1 MYVKSTYG
9 NKYLRPKCSP
19 SGELPH
25 LSRWGY
31 SASQFCEN
39 HHSYQTVGFVALPYY
54 LSRKNCSRFWLYTF
68 LSSWDK
74 SLAWCSKCKFSL
86 LHKFTFV
93 PAFCTV
99 PVAHFQCYALSCSLL
114 SDSVSCR
121 TSIAME
127 VNDSCGK
134 KKISKLLKI
143 WWCLSGISFWG
154 GTNGWELL
162 LWIKQLSVH
171 LECTLK
177 RSDCFSYKYPTH
189 MTLSALHCV
198 KFWNQNDFWPPHLK
212 SHQFCLGDLSTVF
225 YGEKIN
231 QCLRHNFG
239 GNYVM
244 NEQMFT

>member
-1 MYVKSTYG
+1 MLKVRMGTSTSDLSVLLQENCHICLVEDTVPHSSVKITTVIRLLGLLPFHTTFPERTVPGSDSTLFY
-9 NKYLRPKCSP
+9 
-19 SGELPH
+19 PH
-25 LSRWGY
+25 
-31 SASQFCEN
+31 EI
-39 HHSYQTVGFVALPYY
+39 
-54 LSRKNCSRFWLYTF
+54 
-68 LSSWDK
+68 K